1 MLNASNKLLAFA
13 RLNCRKGRF
22 NMSISTIKSADK
34 IKLLDQML
42 EDIAGDEFD
51 EYESTDNTVKGN
63 NKHYTDMQELEII
76 ELMH

>member
-1 MLNASNKLLAFA
+1 
-13 RLNCRKGRF
+13 
-22 NMSISTIKSADK
+22 MSISTIKSADK

-51 EYESTDNTVKGN
+51 EYELTDNNLKGY
-63 NKHYTDMQELEII
+63 NKHYTDMQELDII

>member
-1 MLNASNKLLAFA
+1 
-13 RLNCRKGRF
+13 
-22 NMSISTIKSADK
+22 MSISTIKSADK

-51 EYESTDNTVKGN
+51 EYESTDNTVKDN
-63 NKHYTDMQELEII
+63 NKHYTDMQELEMI

>member
-1 MLNASNKLLAFA
+1 
-13 RLNCRKGRF
+13 
-22 NMSISTIKSADK
+22 MSISTIKSADK

-51 EYESTDNTVKGN
+51 EYESTDNTVKEN